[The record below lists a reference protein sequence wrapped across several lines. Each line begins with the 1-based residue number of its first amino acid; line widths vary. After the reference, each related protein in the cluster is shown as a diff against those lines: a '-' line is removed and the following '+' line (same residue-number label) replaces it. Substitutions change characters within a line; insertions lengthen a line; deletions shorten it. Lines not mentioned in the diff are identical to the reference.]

1 MTPIEVEFVA
11 RILGIQIPPI
21 NSRRILNFLPSFSQ
35 TQNLLL
41 MEFEMMALFQ
51 ILATN
56 DVSKRTISM
65 PKINKYVLK
74 F

>member
-11 RILGIQIPPI
+11 RILGIQILPI

-41 MEFEMMALFQ
+41 MGF
-51 ILATN
+51 
-56 DVSKRTISM
+56 
-65 PKINKYVLK
+65 
-74 F
+74 

>member
-21 NSRRILNFLPSFSQ
+21 NSRRILNFLPAFSQ

-41 MEFEMMALFQ
+41 MEFEMMALF
-51 ILATN
+51 
-56 DVSKRTISM
+56 
-65 PKINKYVLK
+65 
-74 F
+74 